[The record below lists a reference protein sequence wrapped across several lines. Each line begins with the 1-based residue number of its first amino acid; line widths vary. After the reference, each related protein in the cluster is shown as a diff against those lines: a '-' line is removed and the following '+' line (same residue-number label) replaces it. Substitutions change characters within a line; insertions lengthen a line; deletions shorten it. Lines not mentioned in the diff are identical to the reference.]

1 MRVTRK
7 PRGNPVTI
15 GDVYSTATEPP
26 GLESTAS
33 QDVTGLLRAWSRGD
47 ASAQERLVELVYG
60 ELRRQAARQLRR
72 ERPDH
77 TLRPTALVHEAYLRL
92 VGQRRTVWKNRTQ
105 FYAIAAR
112 TMRRVLVD
120 HARQRQAAKRAG
132 SWRRVTLDDNV
143 AADGPRELD
152 LVALDAALEELEA
165 LDPDKARM
173 VELRFFAGL
182 SLEATAEAIGVS
194 ASTVTREWRLIR
206 AWLYRR
212 LA

>member
-1 MRVTRK
+1 
-7 PRGNPVTI
+7 
-15 GDVYSTATEPP
+15 
-26 GLESTAS
+26 LESTAS

-60 ELRRQAARQLRR
+60 ELRRQAVRQLRR

-143 AADGPRELD
+143 AAGGPRELD

>member
-1 MRVTRK
+1 L
-7 PRGNPVTI
+7 
-15 GDVYSTATEPP
+15 A
-26 GLESTAS
+26 
-33 QDVTGLLRAWSRGD
+33 QD
-47 ASAQERLVELVYG
+47 RLVELVYG

-92 VGQRRTVWKNRTQ
+92 VGQRRTVWRNRNQ

-120 HARQRQAAKRAG
+120 HARQRLAAKRAG
-132 SWRRVTLDDNV
+132 SWRRVTLDDKV
-143 AADGPRELD
+143 AAGVPRELD
-152 LVALDAALEELEA
+152 LVALDAALQELEA
-165 LDPDKARM
+165 LDPNKARM

-182 SLEATAEAIGVS
+182 SLEATAQAMGTS
-194 ASTVTREWRLIR
+194 PSTVTREWRLAR

-212 LA
+212 LT

>member
-1 MRVTRK
+1 M
-7 PRGNPVTI
+7 G
-15 GDVYSTATEPP
+15 
-26 GLESTAS
+26 STAS

-47 ASAQERLVELVYG
+47 VLAQDRLVELVYG

-92 VGQRRTVWKNRTQ
+92 VGQRRTVWRNRNQ

-120 HARQRQAAKRAG
+120 HARQRLAAKRAG
-132 SWRRVTLDDNV
+132 SWRRVTLDDKV
-143 AADGPRELD
+143 AAGVPRELD
-152 LVALDAALEELEA
+152 LVALDAALQELEA
-165 LDPDKARM
+165 LDPNKARM

-182 SLEATAEAIGVS
+182 SLEATAQAMGTS
-194 ASTVTREWRLIR
+194 PSTVTREWRLAR

-212 LA
+212 LT